1 MLDIQKIRADFPI
14 LSQYVNGKPLVYFDN
29 GATSQTPKVVIDSIV
44 DYYSR
49 YNANIHRGVHT
60 LSQIATD
67 AYEQARTKL
76 QHHFNAKH
84 NYEIIFTSG
93 TTEGINLVANGFAS
107 ILKKDDEIIVSALEH
122 HSNIVPWQMLCE
134 HTGAILKVIP
144 MNYDGELLMDEYV
157 KLLSPKTKLV
167 FCNHISNALGTI
179 NPVEFIIEKAHEVG
193 AAVLIDG
200 AQAVPHLKPDVQK
213 LNCDFYVASAHKM
226 CGPTG
231 VGILYGKEAV
241 VVRSGIGKVNAAI
254 CTQILADHFDVDLV
268 INTGIAGSLDAA
280 IDIGDMVI
288 STDAVQHDMDTSIF
302 GDPIGQVPRM
312 DTFAFPA
319 DAQLVEKAVR
329 ANQEANPDIHTF
341 TGRIASGDQFIS
353 SQEVKERIVTL
364 FGAKCAEMEGA
375 AIAHGAYLNQI
386 PCVIVR
392 AISDKADNSA
402 SMDYP
407 AFEKKAIEH
416 SIRLLEKLLPEL

>member
-1 MLDIQKIRADFPI
+1 MIGIIGAMEEEVQALRHAMKIQEEKEIASMVF
-14 LSQYVNGKPLVYFDN
+14 
-29 GATSQTPKVVIDSIV
+29 
-44 DYYSR
+44 
-49 YNANIHRGVHT
+49 HR
-60 LSQIATD
+60 
-67 AYEQARTKL
+67 
-76 QHHFNAKH
+76 
-84 NYEIIFTSG
+84 
-93 TTEGINLVANGFAS
+93 
-107 ILKKDDEIIVSALEH
+107 
-122 HSNIVPWQMLCE
+122 
-134 HTGAILKVIP
+134 
-144 MNYDGELLMDEYV
+144 
-157 KLLSPKTKLV
+157 
-167 FCNHISNALGTI
+167 
-179 NPVEFIIEKAHEVG
+179 
-193 AAVLIDG
+193 
-200 AQAVPHLKPDVQK
+200 
-213 LNCDFYVASAHKM
+213 
-226 CGPTG
+226 
-231 VGILYGKEAV
+231 GILYGKEAV
-241 VVRSGIGKVNAAI
+241 VVRSGIGKVMLFLNKIGKVNAAI